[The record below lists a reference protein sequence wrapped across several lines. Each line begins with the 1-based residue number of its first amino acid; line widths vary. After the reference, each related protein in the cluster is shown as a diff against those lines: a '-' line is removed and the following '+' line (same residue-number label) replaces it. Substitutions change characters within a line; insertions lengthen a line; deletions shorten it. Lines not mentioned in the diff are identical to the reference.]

1 MGPKERRKAV
11 ERCLAMLGLTRR
23 SRSISVSHGSDYD
36 DAHACKLREALESLG
51 PVFASFAL
59 YMSSRVDLLSP
70 QNCHQLA
77 SIPDSGMGTPSS
89 YVRAL
94 IGQEIGRSPE
104 QIYSAFEEKP
114 FESRLLFQ
122 SHHAVLQ
129 DGTPVVVKITHPE
142 AEEQLGDLDL
152 LPLLQDAFDGKQGP
166 DRSMEAAITDF
177 RHSLQQQLDLT
188 HEAKALEAL
197 GQDAEEFETLRA
209 PRVYRNLCTAKVLT
223 VHQPSGLSLQDVV
236 SSFDLTSEEQTAGR
250 WIKGTFIH
258 RQELARL
265 LCMAWLRQVLLG
277 RVFQVEPR
285 AENIAIVSG
294 RQIAFTNG
302 LFATLPPE
310 VQDNLWKYLIAVSN
324 ENTDMA
330 CSCLLREMERESWP
344 ANEQELRSRFRQVV
358 PFRDGGWSDGH
369 AGLGVAEHMFVEW
382 RLASE
387 RGCIPNHHL
396 PSFYRG
402 LFTISEVARRICP
415 GGDPLADGLREVRLI
430 SGLALFRQM
439 IDRRQ
444 LEEQTE
450 KYAAMMLD
458 LPQRLDEMLTLAAT
472 GSARLK
478 LQLPDSAK
486 KRRQENSATVATA
499 LTLVFLAVLLLSHH
513 VASSV
518 AAGTRVERIGAIVS
532 VFLGAMLLRTISR
545 V

>member
-1 MGPKERRKAV
+1 MERR
-11 ERCLAMLGLTRR
+11 LAILGLTRR
-23 SRSISVSHGSDYD
+23 SRSISASHGSDYD
-36 DAHACKLREALESLG
+36 EAHACKLREALESLG

-59 YMSSRVDLLSP
+59 YLSSRVDLLSP
-70 QNCHQLA
+70 RNCLQLA
-77 SIPDSGMGTPSS
+77 SVPNSGMGTPSS
-89 YVRAL
+89 SVRAL
-94 IGQEIGRSPE
+94 IGREIGRSPE

-114 FESRLLFQ
+114 FQSRLLFQ
-122 SHHAVLQ
+122 AHHAVLQ
-129 DGTPVVVKITHPE
+129 DGTPVVVKIIHPE

-152 LPLLQDAFDGKQGP
+152 LPLLQDVFDGKQCP
-166 DRSMEAAITDF
+166 DRSMEAAMADF

-188 HEAKALEAL
+188 HEGKALEAL
-197 GQDAEEFETLRA
+197 GQDAEEFGTLRA

-223 VHQPSGLSLQDVV
+223 VHQLSGLSLQDVV
-236 SSFDLTSEEQTAGR
+236 SSFDLTSEEQTAGK

-265 LCMAWLRQVLLG
+265 LCMVWLRQALLG
-277 RVFQVEPR
+277 RVFPVEPR
-285 AENIAIVSG
+285 AENIAILSNG
-294 RQIAFTNG
+294 QIAFANG
-302 LFATLPPE
+302 PFATLPPE
-310 VQDNLWKYLIAVSN
+310 AQGNLWKYLIAVSN
-324 ENTDMA
+324 ENADLA

-369 AGLGVAEHMFVEW
+369 TGLGVAEHMFVEW

-387 RGCIPNHHL
+387 RGWIPNDHL

-444 LEEQTE
+444 LEQQME
-450 KYAAMMLD
+450 KYAAIMID
-458 LPQRLDEMLTLAAT
+458 LPQRLDEMLTLAAS

-478 LQLPDSAK
+478 LQIPDSGK
-486 KRRQENSATVATA
+486 HRRQENSATVATA

-518 AAGTRVERIGAIVS
+518 AAGARVERIGAIVS
-532 VFLGAMLLRTISR
+532 VFLGAMLLRAISR